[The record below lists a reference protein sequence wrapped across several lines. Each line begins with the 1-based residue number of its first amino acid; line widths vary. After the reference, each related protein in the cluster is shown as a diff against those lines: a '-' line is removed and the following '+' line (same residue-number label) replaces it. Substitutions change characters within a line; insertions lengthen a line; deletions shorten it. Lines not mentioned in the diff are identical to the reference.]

1 MNHWLILLLTIVAM
15 WAIVLVFMWWWTT
28 ENWDW
33 ASAELKPPRTVPQEP
48 QLHTHPK
55 PLKAYLDWV
64 DWRGELEQ
72 RVKNLDYH
80 LLALEEKRS
89 WVEGAAD
96 LVWEV
101 QKTIHLPILGGE
113 LSWALRRIRLLEKR
127 EGLSEQD
134 VREALGRLEDQPLEA
149 ASPSPPTDAS
159 ITGANWDAAE
169 QESIPPES
177 PASWRSGQTTMT
189 GGPVAPD
196 SEYAD
201 PSDAST

>member
-33 ASAELKPPRTVPQEP
+33 ASAELKPPRPVPQETKVTVARRLAHHW
-48 QLHTHPK
+48 QMLETLSDLSEIQTEQRK
-55 PLKAYLDWV
+55 K
-64 DWRGELEQ
+64 LEQ
-72 RVKNLDYH
+72 RVE
-80 LLALEEKRS
+80 ALEKDNRWHRTAAELLMNLEPRLAE
-89 WVEGAAD
+89 VENVMNQIHKLEPPLPLAA
-96 LVWEV
+96 
-101 QKTIHLPILGGE
+101 I
-113 LSWALRRIRLLEKR
+113 
-127 EGLSEQD
+127 
-134 VREALGRLEDQPLEA
+134 
-149 ASPSPPTDAS
+149 PSQVTDAS
-159 ITGANWDAAE
+159 ITGANWDVAE